1 MREDL
6 QNKLYEKYPKIFV
19 QKDLPMTQTA
29 MCWGISC
36 GDGWYD
42 IIDTL
47 CFHIQQQVDSPIE
60 SVERYEKILS
70 EPDLEEANRG
80 YLESLLQQA
89 KSNIIEQVEAA
100 QVKEKYGGLRF
111 YVMGGNE
118 TVDALISFAED
129 MSYRTCESCGS
140 PATPSEGGW
149 ITTRCNKCKGEI

>member
-6 QNKLYEKYPKIFV
+6 QNKLYEKYPKIFG

-42 IIDTL
+42 IIDIL
-47 CFHIQQQVDSPIE
+47 CHHIQRQVDEPVE
-60 SVERYEKILS
+60 AVERYEKWLS
-70 EPDLEEANRG
+70 DPELQDSNRQHLER
-80 YLESLLQQA
+80 LLQKT
-89 KSNIIEQVEAA
+89 KSNIIEQVEAV

-118 TVDALISFAED
+118 AVDALISFAED

-140 PATPSEGGW
+140 PASPSEGGW
-149 ITTRCNKCKGEI
+149 ITTKCNKCKGEI